1 MDQCNH
7 PSIDQYNHPT
17 MDHHSKVWTT
27 LDKIVQPGN
36 PNPATDFPT
45 GSVPSHPLERNYSPH
60 PGYPNMPSTGAGPP
74 ILIFSY
80 FHPWTPLLTLFFF
93 RPWICRTRA
102 AEGPVL
108 AHLLGTNALKL
119 PPNSYRSEVTNNRI
133 APKIQTFCST
143 PCSFCDLLLRLK
155 DDLNYLEMWT
165 FFRETEDGGF

>member
-1 MDQCNH
+1 
-7 PSIDQYNHPT
+7 
-17 MDHHSKVWTT
+17 MDHDSVNHAWQDHTT
-27 LDKIVQPGN
+27 RSPEPRDRL
-36 PNPATDFPT
+36 PNRLGT
-45 GSVPSHPLERNYSPH
+45 SS
-60 PGYPNMPSTGAGPP
+60 STGEELLPP
-74 ILIFSY
+74 PWLPQHAFHRCWASNSQIFYSD
-80 FHPWTPLLTLFFF
+80 FVFF
-93 RPWICRTRA
+93 RPWIRRTRA

>member
-1 MDQCNH
+1 MDQY
-7 PSIDQYNHPT
+7 D
-17 MDHHSKVWTT
+17 SKVWIT
-27 LDKIVQPGN
+27 LDKISQPGH

-45 GSVPSHPLERNYSPH
+45 GSVPPHPLERNYSPH

-74 ILIFSY
+74 LLIY
-80 FHPWTPLLTLFFF
+80 ELLFWLCFFQALNPQDKS
-93 RPWICRTRA
+93 RRRTCT
-102 AEGPVL
+102 GPPSN
-108 AHLLGTNALKL
+108 LLGTNALKL

>member
-1 MDQCNH
+1 
-7 PSIDQYNHPT
+7 
-17 MDHHSKVWTT
+17 MDHDSKVWMT
-27 LDKIVQPGN
+27 LDKITQPGH
-36 PNPATDFPT
+36 PNPATEFPT
-45 GSVPSHPLERNYSPH
+45 GSVPPHPLERNYSPH

-74 ILIFSY
+74 LLLFSI
-80 FHPWTPLLTLFFF
+80 LTLFFFF
-93 RPWICRTRA
+93 RPWIRRTRA

-119 PPNSYRSEVTNNRI
+119 PPNSYRSEVTQNRI

-165 FFRETEDGGF
+165 FFRETEDGGV